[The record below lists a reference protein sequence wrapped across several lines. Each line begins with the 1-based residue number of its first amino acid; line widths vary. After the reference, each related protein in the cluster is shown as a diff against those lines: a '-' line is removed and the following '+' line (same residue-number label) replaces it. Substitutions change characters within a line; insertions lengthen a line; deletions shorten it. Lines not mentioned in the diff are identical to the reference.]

1 MSDETNFIPIPQHL
15 LVNNL
20 DDKDDKNDLKTQ
32 LLNENNIDNINDIID
47 LFNVQ
52 FKKRDIARLSTLN
65 DLQDKIS
72 EQMYERL
79 SKKADQFSN
88 KDLIDY
94 FKAIQDAMSIKD
106 ETLSKINNP
115 AIQINQQQLNV
126 NINTE
131 LNNDSRE
138 RVLDIV
144 KQIIND
150 GNVDIIEDLEVDNND

>member
-1 MSDETNFIPIPQHL
+1 MNDESNFVPIPQHL
-15 LVNNL
+15 LKNNNTN
-20 DDKDDKNDLKTQ
+20 DDLKSQ
-32 LLNENNIDNINDIID
+32 LLNENNIDNINEIID

>member
-1 MSDETNFIPIPQHL
+1 MK
-15 LVNNL
+15 
-20 DDKDDKNDLKTQ
+20 DKKK
-32 LLNENNIDNINDIID
+32 
-47 LFNVQ
+47 LFN
-52 FKKRDIARLSTLN
+52 KLRKWRKAKSIAEDIPL
-65 DLQDKIS
+65 
-72 EQMYERL
+72 YYV
-79 SKKADQFSN
+79 FSN

>member
-1 MSDETNFIPIPQHL
+1 MNDKSNFVPIPQHL
-15 LVNNL
+15 LKNNNTN
-20 DDKDDKNDLKTQ
+20 DDLKSQ
-32 LLNENNIDNINDIID
+32 LLNENNIDNINEIID
-47 LFNVQ
+47 LFNIQ